1 MAGRSMHSARFFHAY
16 ACEPKLNPLDCTT
29 RFCVSGGDFAGMAAR
44 TLQVPADSAD
54 LPTLRIIMKAGIHPD
69 YKEIS
74 VTCTCGNNFVT
85 RSTIGHDLQVE
96 VCSNCHPFYTGKQKI
111 VDTGGRVDK
120 FRKKYAAAA
129 ARS

>member
-1 MAGRSMHSARFFHAY
+1 MRSILPQPYF
-16 ACEPKLNPLDCTT
+16 EE
-29 RFCVSGGDFAGMAAR
+29 FA
-44 TLQVPADSAD
+44 
-54 LPTLRIIMKAGIHPD
+54 MKAGIHPD

-74 VTCTCGNNFVT
+74 VTCTCGNQFKT

-120 FRKKYAAAA
+120 FRKKYATSSSRA
-129 ARS
+129 